1 MLQEF
6 GLIWEMEPL
15 KVVSVTYSSQ
25 KYGYEKREVDGVEY
39 GKE

>member
-25 KYGYEKREVDGVEY
+25 KYGYEKEKWMG
-39 GKE
+39 